1 MVRAT
6 ICNCLDPQYESQSW
20 SELTLHSE
28 RQDTSCDAWRRLLD
42 LVEQSA
48 HDALD
53 EFAPRR
59 EMSGADWIQIVTL
72 PATIAK
78 LKAVKHLML
87 YGSNL
92 VRIPPEI
99 GEMTALEKF
108 TPYTSYRL
116 HYFPYEITRCPKLK
130 ESRVSTRALYGNY
143 KYRPHSLGSRAFRWR
158 ALLNIAVSAL
168 APSPSPEHNN
178 FGFRSESPP
187 MCYRCL
193 FTPALIGVFA
203 GFPNLPKA
211 R

>member
-1 MVRAT
+1 
-6 ICNCLDPQYESQSW
+6 
-20 SELTLHSE
+20 
-28 RQDTSCDAWRRLLD
+28 LD

-143 KYRPHSLGSRAFRWR
+143 KYRPPFPRLPSISLEGA
-158 ALLNIAVSAL
+158 
-168 APSPSPEHNN
+168 PEHCSVCAGS
-178 FGFRSESPP
+178 FPESGAQQFWVSLRVATDVLPLLVHA
-187 MCYRCL
+187 CSDRC
-193 FTPALIGVFA
+193 VRR
-203 GFPNLPKA
+203 LPKSA
-211 R
+211 EGSVAEPHQGGLQLKRPSQSLYSP